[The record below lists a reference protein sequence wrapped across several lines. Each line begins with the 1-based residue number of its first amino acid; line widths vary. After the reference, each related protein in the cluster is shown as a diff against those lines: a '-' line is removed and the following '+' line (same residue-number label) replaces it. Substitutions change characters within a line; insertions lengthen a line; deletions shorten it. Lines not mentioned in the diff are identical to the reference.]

1 MSRKLDYFVV
11 LEDRLTDLHVPYN
24 LRIFVND
31 VLRVKELNQIDLCH
45 QPITR
50 PIKNSSAR
58 PQRIRIDVCTPCGL
72 INREFIFD
80 PAFCGLR

>member
-1 MSRKLDYFVV
+1 MTRKLDYLVV
-11 LEDRLTDLHVPYN
+11 FENTLTDQHVPYD

-31 VLRVKELNQIDLCH
+31 ILCIDERGNIDLSH

-58 PQRIRIDVCTPCGL
+58 PQRIRIDITTPCGSF
-72 INREFIFD
+72 NREFVFD
-80 PAFCGLR
+80 PAFCALR